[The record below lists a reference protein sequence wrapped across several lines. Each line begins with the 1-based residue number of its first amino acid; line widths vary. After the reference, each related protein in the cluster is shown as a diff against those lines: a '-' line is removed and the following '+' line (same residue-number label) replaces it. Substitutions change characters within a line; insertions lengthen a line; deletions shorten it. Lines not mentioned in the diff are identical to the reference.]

1 MSESESFPNPKIEIT
16 ANMDQ
21 GKLMAAWQ
29 MEKDVLEQRD
39 RQQSW
44 EKAKRAVAA
53 WLHKPLLHFGQIP
66 SIEELKTQL
75 QKFTKGQVEDH
86 RQEWADDLQS
96 FSDFLLMIEEKK
108 KVPEGKLDLSTP
120 NYAMGPTSSS
130 QLFRILLESEPYVE
144 KAIKYV
150 QEIVEVY
157 DERLKFFTEQETQ
170 VPMWR
175 KQVEGLA
182 NSAKKPAQKINELI
196 MQAKELRRTDQREKA
211 KKTLEKA
218 VPLMGKYKH
227 IDTEFSELSAKLHT
241 YNVPLPYFPTTI
253 TEDKLKE
260 LLRQVGR

>member
-1 MSESESFPNPKIEIT
+1 MSESDSFPNPKIEIT
-16 ANMDQ
+16 ADMDENM
-21 GKLMAAWQ
+21 LLAAWQ
-29 MEKDVLEQRD
+29 MEKGVLLQRD
-39 RQQSW
+39 RERSY

-53 WLHKPLLHFGQIP
+53 WRHQPLLHMGQIP
-66 SIEELKTQL
+66 SLQELGFQL
-75 QKFTKGQVEDH
+75 EKFTRGQVENHKD
-86 RQEWADDLQS
+86 EWVDDMQS
-96 FSDFLLMIEEKK
+96 FRDFLKMIAEKK
-108 KVPEGKLDLSTP
+108 KIDEGKLDLSTP
-120 NYAMGPTSSS
+120 NYAMGPTSSA

-157 DERLKFFTEQETQ
+157 DERLKFFTEQEAQ

-175 KQVEGLA
+175 KQAEGLA

-196 MQAKELRRTDQREKA
+196 MQAKELRRTNQREKA
-211 KKTLEKA
+211 LKTLEKA

-241 YNVPLPYFPTTI
+241 HNVPLPYFPTTI

-260 LLRQVGR
+260 LLRQR